1 MSTPSEAPA
10 SSTPEVIYSG
20 SHIEAVRVGRWE
32 YVRRKNASGVVII
45 VAVTPDGEL
54 ILVEQPRTPVGTT
67 VIELPAGLAGDITGA
82 EDEALET
89 AALRELEEETGWHA
103 KTITRLV
110 AGPVSAGLTS
120 EIVTFF
126 RADGLTRI
134 GEGGGDATEQITV
147 HHVPLAEV
155 PTFIAKRIA
164 AGAMVDPKVFAGLY
178 FATR

>member
-1 MSTPSEAPA
+1 MSNRAQDA
-10 SSTPEVIYSG
+10 SPEVIYSG

-32 YVRRKNASGVVII
+32 YVRRRNSTGVVII
-45 VAVTPDGEL
+45 VAVTPAGEL
-54 ILVEQPRTPVGTT
+54 ILVEQPRVPVGTT
-67 VIELPAGLAGDITGA
+67 VIELPAGLAGDISGA

-103 KTITRLV
+103 KAITRLV

-120 EIVTFF
+120 EVVTFF

-134 GEGGGDATEQITV
+134 GEGGGDATEDITV

-155 PTFIAKRIA
+155 PAFIAQRVA

>member
-1 MSTPSEAPA
+1 MSPNAPST
-10 SSTPEVIYSG
+10 TPEIIYSG

-32 YVRRKNASGVVII
+32 YVRRRNSTGVVII
-45 VAVTPDGEL
+45 VAVTPDDEL

-67 VIELPAGLAGDITGA
+67 VIELPAGLAGDISGA

-103 KTITRLV
+103 QTITRLV

-120 EIVTFF
+120 EVVTFF
-126 RADGLTRI
+126 RAEGLTRI
-134 GEGGGDATEQITV
+134 GEGGGDASEQITV

-155 PTFIAKRIA
+155 PSFIAARVA

-178 FATR
+178 FARS